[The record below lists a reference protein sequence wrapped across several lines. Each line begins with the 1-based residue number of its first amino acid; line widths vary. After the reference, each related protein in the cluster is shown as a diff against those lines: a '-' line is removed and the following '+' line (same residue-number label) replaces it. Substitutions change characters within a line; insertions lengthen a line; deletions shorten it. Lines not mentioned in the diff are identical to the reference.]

1 MQVRLNSTEQIRLTT
16 KIHTDKLSW
25 QPYTGAPFSLEQT
38 TTTATD
44 PTTHNVYPRVMAK
57 TEACPT
63 LTQLLHFPM
72 PITVL
77 RLKHQSRIADSNCAG
92 SAMMSKLDHHCCKS
106 SAQKRNRPLR

>member
-1 MQVRLNSTEQIRLTT
+1 MQVRLNSTKQLRLTT

-44 PTTHNVYPRVMAK
+44 PIIYNVYPRVMAK
-57 TEACPT
+57 TEARPT

-72 PITVL
+72 SITVL
-77 RLKHQSRIADSNCAG
+77 RLEHPSRIADSNCT
-92 SAMMSKLDHHCCKS
+92 
-106 SAQKRNRPLR
+106 